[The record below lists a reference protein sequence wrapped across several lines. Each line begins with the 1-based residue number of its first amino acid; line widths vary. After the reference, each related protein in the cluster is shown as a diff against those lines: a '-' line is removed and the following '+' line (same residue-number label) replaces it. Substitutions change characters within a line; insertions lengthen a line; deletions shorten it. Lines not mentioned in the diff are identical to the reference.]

1 MRTLTILQP
10 DDWHVH
16 LRDGAYLAET
26 TQDISRYFARAII
39 MPNLV
44 PPVLTSADAA
54 NYRDRIL
61 NEVPS
66 NRSFNPLMTLYLTD
80 QTSKKTITE
89 AAKSSIVHACKLYPA
104 GATTHSAAGV
114 NTIEGL
120 YPIFE
125 EMQKTG
131 LRLAIHGEVTDSKV
145 DIFDK
150 EKIFIE
156 QYLEPIIRHF
166 PSLKIIFEHI
176 TTAEAVEFVQATD
189 SHIGATITAHH
200 LLYNRNDMLTGS
212 IKPALYCLP
221 VLKRNQH
228 QLALIQ
234 AAISG
239 DPSFFLGT
247 DSAPHPASAKENAC
261 GCAAGCYTGHAAIE
275 LYAEVFASN
284 NALQALENFAS
295 CHGADFYGL
304 SRNTKTIK
312 LVETEW
318 TCPAR
323 IRFGETDL
331 VPVRAGENIHWQ
343 VVNDL
348 REST

>member
-44 PPVLTSADAA
+44 PPVLTSTDALA
-54 NYRDRIL
+54 YRDRIL
-61 NEVPS
+61 KQVPS
-66 NRSFNPLMTLYLTD
+66 DRSFDPLMTLYLTD

-89 AAKSSIVHACKLYPA
+89 AAKSDIVHACKLYPA
-104 GATTHSAAGV
+104 GATTHSDAGV

-131 LRLAIHGEVTDSKV
+131 LRLAIHGEVADRKV
-145 DIFDK
+145 DIFDR

-156 QYLEPIIRHF
+156 QYLEPLNRHF

-176 TTAEAVEFVQATD
+176 TTADAVDFVQAAD
-189 SHIGATITAHH
+189 SNIGATITAHH
-200 LLYNRNDMLTGS
+200 LLYNRNDLLAGG
-212 IKPALYCLP
+212 IKPVLYCLP
-221 VLKRNQH
+221 VLKRDQH
-228 QLALIQ
+228 QHALIR
-234 AAISG
+234 AATSG

-247 DSAPHPASAKENAC
+247 DSAPHPVSAKESAC

-275 LYAEVFASN
+275 LYAEVFASH
-284 NALQALENFAS
+284 NALQTLEGFAS
-295 CHGADFYGL
+295 CYGADFYGL
-304 SRNTKTIK
+304 ERNTKTIK
-312 LVETEW
+312 LIESEW
-318 TCPAR
+318 ICPTNR
-323 IRFGETDL
+323 RLGETDL
-331 VPVRAGENIHWQ
+331 IPVRAGESIHWQ
-343 VVNDL
+343 VANELDEL
-348 REST
+348 P